1 MKNSDFS
8 NSYLLMRHGE
18 SEANVTG
25 VIVSDPKIGCEGF
38 GLTEHGVK
46 QITASV
52 HGFTGEAITR
62 IVCSDFLRTVQT
74 AQLVADIL
82 NLPKPE
88 QEKGLRERF
97 FGKWDGMSAEHYQNI
112 WQRDEMEDQSD
123 DGVESPEAVLQR
135 GFQVIEKLEQRYRNQ
150 VLSLVNRQRNTVR
163 YLTTKLPKSN
173 ICSVGIIRRISCCQ
187 IVDKR
192 TKNIDR
198 IRID

>member
-1 MKNSDFS
+1 
-8 NSYLLMRHGE
+8 MRHGE

-25 VIVSDPKIGCEGF
+25 VIVSDPKIGFEGF

-52 HGFTGEAITR
+52 LGFTGEAITQ

-74 AQLVADIL
+74 AQLVAEIL

-112 WQRDEMEDQSD
+112 WQRDEMDDQSD

-135 GFQVIEKLEQRYRNQ
+135 GFQVIEKLEQRYQNQ
-150 VLSLVNRQRNTVR
+150 VVLLVSHGDLLQILSTAFAGKSPEKHRS
-163 YLTTKLPKSN
+163 LPHHQTAEIKHML
-173 ICSVGIIRRISCCQ
+173 CR
-187 IVDKR
+187 
-192 TKNIDR
+192 KN
-198 IRID
+198 

>member
-62 IVCSDFLRTVQT
+62 IVCSDFLRTLQT

-135 GFQVIEKLEQRYRNQ
+135 GFQVIEKLEQRYQNQ
-150 VLSLVNRQRNTVR
+150 VVLVVSHGDLLQILSTAFAGKSPKKHRSLPHHQTAEIKHMLCRN
-163 YLTTKLPKSN
+163 N
-173 ICSVGIIRRISCCQ
+173 
-187 IVDKR
+187 
-192 TKNIDR
+192 
-198 IRID
+198 